1 MTQWK
6 STRLP
11 SHSNIALTSLAR
23 SPFSCLRS
31 RSWWASRACL
41 TLCLH
46 TATLTNYSKH
56 WCWPPK
62 ETRHCVCSARFS
74 SARRSLIIHYVIS
87 FADTQWALRPALAA
101 AFSLVT
107 APASLF
113 TFILFFFQCS
123 VRWCFVL
130 FQCLVMFSCARALSM
145 SCSDWLSSKLKSGYQ
160 RCTCAPGTH
169 LLAPLSLRGAKN
181 WVLGSQLL
189 SVPVQGVSGW
199 LMFCSDWW
207 LMEIKTEFC
216 LCDKMNTN
224 KTWLEIPTYLFP
236 AYFGL
241 TFTSSF

>member
-23 SPFSCLRS
+23 SPFLCLRS
-31 RSWWASRACL
+31 RSWWASCACL
-41 TLCLH
+41 TLYVH

-62 ETRHCVCSARFS
+62 ETRYCVCSARFS
-74 SARRSLIIHYVIS
+74 SACRSLIIHYVIS

-113 TFILFFFQCS
+113 TFMLFFFQCS

-130 FQCLVMFSCARALSM
+130 FPMFGDVLMRARAEHVQASRQCFGDDSNPFARSFFGDQFEWFLS
-145 SCSDWLSSKLKSGYQ
+145 WLH
-160 RCTCAPGTH
+160 C
-169 LLAPLSLRGAKN
+169 
-181 WVLGSQLL
+181 
-189 SVPVQGVSGW
+189 
-199 LMFCSDWW
+199 
-207 LMEIKTEFC
+207 
-216 LCDKMNTN
+216 
-224 KTWLEIPTYLFP
+224 
-236 AYFGL
+236 FGL
-241 TFTSSF
+241 IFTSSF